1 MSYAS
6 FQEQY
11 ASGTAGATPTTGFNR
26 SVLNVTVAPQSWA
39 TLQSDGTVQVQPGTY
54 KVEGISNTN
63 GKRGQI
69 ALWDFTNNAP
79 LLNGVNAGGFLSGPG
94 YSSNANSQV
103 SGVVTIASAI
113 LVGLNTFVESGG
125 VAPEP
130 VTSGQPEV
138 YAQLTIIQ
146 F

>member
-11 ASGTAGATPTTGFNR
+11 ASGTAGLTPATGFNQ
-26 SVLNVTVAPQSWA
+26 SMLNTTVANTVGA
-39 TLQSDGTVQVQPGTY
+39 TLASGQVTLQPGKY
-54 KVEGISNTN
+54 WIEGIANTN
-63 GKRGQI
+63 GKRAQT
-69 ALWDFTNNAP
+69 ALWDFTNNVA
-79 LLNGVNAGGFLSGPG
+79 LLNGVNAGGFLAGPG
-94 YSSNANSQV
+94 YASNANSQV
-103 SGVVTIASAI
+103 SGPITLLSPTA
-113 LVGLNTFVESGG
+113 VGLNIFVESGG
-125 VAPEP
+125 VAPDP